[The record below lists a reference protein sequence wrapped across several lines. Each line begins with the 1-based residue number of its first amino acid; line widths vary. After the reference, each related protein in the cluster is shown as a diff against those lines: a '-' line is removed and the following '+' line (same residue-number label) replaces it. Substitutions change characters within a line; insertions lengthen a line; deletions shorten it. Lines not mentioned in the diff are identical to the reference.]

1 MTRPT
6 LGRHIWNGIK
16 LAIGIT
22 LAFPFLIFFL
32 PFWYIYRWNEV
43 REGRPAPVSLLS
55 ESRWVA
61 LFFKTARPPAPG
73 FIIPEEYA
81 EVGEI
86 SRRPTRSPFSASTQS
101 NQTRESDNSDP
112 SYSVQSD
119 VSLPKSGDIALVT
132 GGASPLGKA
141 ICQDLASLGY
151 RVIITYY
158 HSQAAAETLVTTLK
172 SQGGEAQAFLLDQS
186 DPLQITNLL
195 QHIEKAWGVPDLLIN
210 NASLFLPTSL
220 ENSTWEG
227 LEWLCRVNL
236 QGPMW
241 LAMRVGERM
250 KSRASGR
257 QSGGQIIQIGD
268 IWGEQPLSGYAAYSV
283 TKAGLMMATR
293 ALAREMAP
301 VVRVNGIAPGAI
313 LPEKGQGPD
322 ANFQKMLNRTPLARH
337 AGPEAMLQAIR
348 YLLTAQFVTGEI
360 LHVDGGRRLV

>member
-1 MTRPT
+1 MTQPT
-6 LGRHIWNGIK
+6 LGRNIWSGIK
-16 LAIGIT
+16 LAIALT
-22 LAFPFLIFFL
+22 LASPFLVILL
-32 PFWYIYRWNEV
+32 PFWFVYRWNEV
-43 REGRPAPVSLLS
+43 REGRPAPVSPLT
-55 ESRWVA
+55 EFRFDA
-61 LFFKTARPPAPG
+61 LFLKAARPPAPS
-73 FIIPEEYA
+73 FSIPAEYA
-81 EVGEI
+81 EAGEI
-86 SRRPTRSPFSASTQS
+86 SRRPSRSRFSSSAQS
-101 NQTRESDNSDP
+101 IHGREPNKPDL
-112 SYSVQSD
+112 SYSVHSD
-119 VSLPKSGDIALVT
+119 VLLPKSGGIAVVT

-141 ICQDLASLGY
+141 ICQDLARLGY
-151 RVIITYY
+151 RVVVTYY
-158 HSQAAAETLVTTLK
+158 HSQTAAETLVSTLK
-172 SQGGEAQAFLLDQS
+172 GQGGEAQAFLLDQS

-195 QHIEKAWGVPDLLIN
+195 QNIEKEWGVPDLLVN

-227 LEWLCRVNL
+227 LEWLYRVNL

-250 KSRASGR
+250 KSRASGP
-257 QSGGQIIQIGD
+257 QAGGQIIQICD
-268 IWGEQPLSGYAAYSV
+268 IWGEQPLAGYAAYSV
-283 TKAGLMMATR
+283 TKAGLIMATR

-313 LPEKGQGPD
+313 LPEKGHGPD